1 MVLDA
6 LYWGTPAAAFGESL
20 KGLGSGIGANVAKQV
35 GQSMQAPKPNVL
47 GAMQT
52 MGQSNVNAAATMKQQ
67 SPLKVHSAN
76 FGTFTDNAA
85 ADLRQMGL
93 LPPTPGLSGGGYEA
107 PRVDYAG
114 QQNMLRNAN
123 SYLTGLADRY
133 SNPYA
138 RGGDAYTANMNYA
151 QSQPSGQLQNAL
163 KSTQRA
169 AGLSGFGQNSGL
181 VQQAQNQNRLEAAK
195 MRAQMGGQVE
205 ADMANR
211 SAGWQENDR
220 NFRFQLGQAMQ
231 AGDFGAFDRL
241 RSMENDIYGRRLD
254 SQMDPLR
261 VGGAQQSLLA
271 QGLSNQGQTMQN
283 ARYGQE
289 TPYYLRGLQQGI
301 TRGDQQIQAGQYAN
315 DFTAATQPG
324 QIDLTNA
331 NARYGTQQANIGG
344 QAFQEQWDRYQKNR
358 PMYDYMEQQ
367 AMMRQVQDGN
377 MSQILGSLPPFQIL
391 RTPEGRTAAELG
403 MQIYGRR

>member
-1 MVLDA
+1 MLPGLGEA
-6 LYWGTPAAAFGESL
+6 LYYGTPVGAIHQGLTGMGTGLASNAAKMAGAASQQAMPKPKSLLSGMNIQPATPAAPAP
-20 KGLGSGIGANVAKQV
+20 
-35 GQSMQAPKPNVL
+35 APKIH
-47 GAMQT
+47 T
-52 MGQSNVNAAATMKQQ
+52 
-67 SPLKVHSAN
+67 AN

-114 QQNMLRNAN
+114 QQNMLKNAN

-169 AGLSGFGQNSGL
+169 AGLSGFGQSSGL

-241 RSMENDIYGRRLD
+241 RNMENDVYGRRLD

-261 VGGAQQSLLA
+261 VGGAQQSLLS
-271 QGLSNQGQTMQN
+271 QGLSNRDASTRLG
-283 ARYGQE
+283 
-289 TPYYLRGLQQGI
+289 YLPQQLQQGVDLGRLNI
-301 TRGDQQIQAGQYAN
+301 EGAQMGN
-315 DFTAATQPG
+315 DFNRATY
-324 QIDLTNA
+324 D
-331 NARYGTQQANIGG
+331 
-344 QAFQEQWDRYQKNR
+344 DR
-358 PMYDYMEQQ
+358 
-367 AMMRQVQDGN
+367 
-377 MSQILGSLPPFQIL
+377 LGAT
-391 RTPEGRTAAELG
+391 RAELG
-403 MQIYGRR
+403 YNTANYGGLTQMTQEGLADFNSQYARNLREANRNPLFRGAMDFNNGFLNFQLQGAKMAAQPLGMAGAIPRFS